1 VKSGVVAWDG
11 ALAFWVAGLGAGGQI
26 IIISIWVYLAAC
38 RTDLPSEVEIRE
50 GALLSEEAFGGRFV
64 SREEVERLVERLVG
78 QSRTE
83 KE

>member
-1 VKSGVVAWDG
+1 
-11 ALAFWVAGLGAGGQI
+11 
-26 IIISIWVYLAAC
+26 
-38 RTDLPSEVEIRE
+38 
-50 GALLSEEAFGGRFV
+50 LLSEAAFGGRFV